1 MIGLDTSILVAQA
14 IAEHPQ
20 HEASQQWLDEEIA
33 RNQTFAITSG
43 ILAEFI
49 HIVTD
54 GRRFETPL
62 AMSEALERAVFWSE
76 AREVALLVADEAVS
90 TRWLKWLADFQLG
103 RKRLLD
109 TLIAATWHA
118 AGISEICTLN
128 PRDFQVFDVFRIHS
142 IGAARGAG
150 PWDR

>member
-1 MIGLDTSILVAQA
+1 MIGLDTSFLVAHA

-20 HEASQQWLDEEIA
+20 HQEAHQWLDEAIA
-33 RNQTFAITSG
+33 KDETFAITSG

-62 AMSEALERAVFWSE
+62 AISEALERARFWSE
-76 AREVALLVADEAVS
+76 AREVILVSPDAVANAL
-90 TRWLKWLADFQLG
+90 WLKWLAEFHLG

-109 TLIAATWHA
+109 TLIAVTWHV
-118 AGISEICTLN
+118 AGVCEICTLN
-128 PRDFQVFDVFRIHS
+128 PRDFKVFEVFQIHCL
-142 IGAARGAG
+142 GAENSSG
-150 PWDR
+150 

>member
-14 IAEHPQ
+14 IEEHPQ
-20 HEASQQWLDEEIA
+20 HEASQRWLDDEIA
-33 RNQTFAITSG
+33 RNQCFAVTSG

-62 AMSEALERAVFWSE
+62 AMSEALERAAFWSE
-76 AREVALLVADEAVS
+76 AREVTLLVADDAVNAL
-90 TRWLKWLADFQLG
+90 WLKWLADFQLG

-118 AGISEICTLN
+118 AGITEICTLN
-128 PRDFQVFDVFRIHS
+128 PNDFKVFDVFRIHC
-142 IGAARGAG
+142 IGA
-150 PWDR
+150 D